1 MFKRADAATMHRQK
15 DESLNGPAEN
25 ASLEAV
31 NLIASGSKLLRTA
44 GTSALDAPPEPIF
57 WVGRGTSSITVQNCK
72 IWLMPGNVTQ
82 ALLDTCA
89 CLNPDTPHMV
99 NRCTKRLFGFIRGSS
114 ALVPFGHFVP
124 QLPTQQKAWFQSPR
138 EGEIVYISDNITL
151 AELTIVIAF
160 NESWPLGRYG
170 SLVRGK

>member
-31 NLIASGSKLLRTA
+31 NLIASGSKLLRTT

-57 WVGRGTSSITVQNCK
+57 WVGRAIWMQDLGCK
-72 IWLMPGNVTQ
+72 IWLMPGDVTQ

-89 CLNPDTPHMV
+89 CLHPDTPHMV
-99 NRCTKRLFGFIRGSS
+99 SRCTKRLVGFIRGSS

-124 QLPTQQKAWFQSPR
+124 RLPTRQKAWFQSPR
-138 EGEIVYISDNITL
+138 EGGIVYISDNITS
-151 AELTIVIAF
+151 AELTVVIAF